1 MGALL
6 RTIGVSIVTMVAG
19 YAMKRLMSSIEKQ
32 AETARQQA
40 DNARQ
45 PQDSKELKTL
55 KQDPV
60 TGVYYAED

>member
-19 YAMKRLMSSIEKQ
+19 YAMKKLMSSLEKQ
-32 AETARQQA
+32 AEAAKQQA
-40 DNARQ
+40 ENASQ
-45 PQDSKELKTL
+45 PQNPKELKTL

>member
-6 RTIGVSIVTMVAG
+6 RTAALSVIGMVAT
-19 YAMKRLMSSIEKQ
+19 YAMKKMMRSIEKQ
-32 AETARQQA
+32 AEAAKTQA
-40 DNARQ
+40 DSARE
-45 PQDSKELKTL
+45 PQNPKELKTL

>member
-19 YAMKRLMSSIEKQ
+19 YAMKRLMASIEKQ
-32 AETARQQA
+32 TEAAQQRAESTS
-40 DNARQ
+40 Q
-45 PQDSKELKTL
+45 PQNPKELKTL

-60 TGVYYAED
+60 TGVYHAED